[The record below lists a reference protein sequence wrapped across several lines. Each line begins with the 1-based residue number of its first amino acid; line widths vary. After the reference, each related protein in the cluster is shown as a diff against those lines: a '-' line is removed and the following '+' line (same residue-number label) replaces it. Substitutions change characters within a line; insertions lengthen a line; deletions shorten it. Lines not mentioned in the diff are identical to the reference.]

1 MKARVPMNFKR
12 EAKKEILR
20 LVNNEY
26 SKLKERD
33 FEIKE

>member
-20 LVNNEY
+20 LVNNEEF
-26 SKLKERD
+26 SKL
-33 FEIKE
+33 